1 MGARYILALVLM
13 IGVMIVWSLIFG
25 NRFVPEQDSPTTTE
39 QSPPTGTPEGA
50 ELEEKREDAT
60 DLNLLVTVQES
71 PDDPKV
77 EVRTATYNITFNEKL
92 AIAKRW
98 ELVKKNDKGDLLF
111 PDRSDIAKDV
121 PLNLIPEAALNCLAL
136 RFGNPNLQI
145 DLDLRRATWKVDKPQ
160 GIQLSETQE
169 SDMLTFTTLIGE
181 QLKVAKRFTFFN
193 NSYTV
198 DLDLTLENVS
208 DASESLIIGGNEQW
222 NGYELRWGPGI
233 NADLLVHEK
242 ETGKSGRRGTEGA
255 KTYIGTGKPT
265 RELKQEDALA
275 TVLWASMNS
284 QYFSAVMIPDP
295 QLDATYALDNKAKA
309 NEATDIL
316 VAAPTETAVLTIPRF
331 QLPPQQKQTHAFRF
345 YVGPKDNALLKS
357 VTAPNAPEKPVHLS
371 KIIDFG
377 YWGILDPLIWGMLW
391 VVNGLYSIFG
401 NYGIAIILM
410 TALVKIISFP
420 LTRKAHVSMKKMQ
433 ELQPQ
438 LTELREKYRDD
449 PQKLNKA
456 TMRIYK
462 ENGVN
467 PLGGCM
473 PLLSQTPF
481 FLALFGLLGS
491 VVELRGAPFLFWID
505 DLSAPDTLV
514 KLPFSIPLIFTQID
528 AIRFLPLLNGL
539 TAWLQQKF
547 VGGMST
553 TPTTSNTQAKLMQFL
568 PLIFVFMFYNWA
580 SGFVLYWLCNSI
592 FTIAQQ
598 QIQTKF
604 FHDGESETEKNTPK
618 RKSQ

>member
-13 IGVMIVWSLIFG
+13 IGVMIAWSLIFG
-25 NRFVPEQDSPTTTE
+25 NRFVPEQNDPSITE
-39 QSPPTGTPEGA
+39 QTAPSDTPEGA
-50 ELEEKREDAT
+50 ELEKEEEDST
-60 DLNLLVTVQES
+60 DSDLLITPQES
-71 PDDPKV
+71 PDDP
-77 EVRTATYNITFNEKL
+77 EVHVKTAIYDITFNEKL
-92 AIAKRW
+92 AIAKQW
-98 ELVKKNDKGDLLF
+98 KLIEKNGKGNLRF
-111 PDRSDIAKDV
+111 PDRSDIANKDV
-121 PLNLIPEAALNCLAL
+121 PLNLIPETALNCLAL
-136 RFGNPNLQI
+136 RFGNTNLQI
-145 DLDLRRATWKVDKPQ
+145 DLVGAKWQADKPQ
-160 GIQLSETQE
+160 GIQLSDTQQE
-169 SDMLTFTTLIGE
+169 GTLTFTTTIGN
-181 QLKVAKRFTFFN
+181 QLKVAKQFAFYN
-193 NSYTV
+193 DSYTV
-198 DLDLTLENVS
+198 DLVLTFENVS
-208 DASESLIIGGNEQW
+208 DTSEPLLIGGNEKW

-242 ETGKSGRRGTEGA
+242 KTGKAGRRGSEGA
-255 KTYIGTGKPT
+255 KTYIGSGKPM
-265 RELKQEDALA
+265 RELKQEHESA

-284 QYFSAVMIPDP
+284 QYFSAIMIPAP
-295 QLDATYALDNKAKA
+295 NLEATYKLDNPKG
-309 NEATDIL
+309 NGMEDIL
-316 VAAPTETAVLTIPRF
+316 VTAPTETAVLTIPRF
-331 QLPPQQKQTHAFRF
+331 ELPSQRKQTHVFRL
-345 YVGPKDNALLKS
+345 YVGPKDNTLLKP
-357 VTAPNAPEKPVHLS
+357 VTAPNAPEVPIHLS

-391 VVNGLYSIFG
+391 VLNGLHSILR

-456 TMRIYK
+456 TMRVYK

-481 FLALFGLLGS
+481 FLALYGLLGS

-514 KLPFSIPLIFTQID
+514 KLPFTIPLIVTQID
-528 AIRFLPLLNGL
+528 AIRFLPILNGL

-553 TPTTSNTQAKLMQFL
+553 TPTTSNTQAKIMQFL

-580 SGFVLYWLCNSI
+580 SGFVLYWLCNSV
-592 FTIAQQ
+592 FTVAQQ

-604 FHDGESETEKNTPK
+604 FHDGETDKQENTPR
-618 RKSQ
+618 RKQN